1 MRTLH
6 LRFPEADR
14 SHPILID
21 SGLLDRCGE
30 LLVRAGLGGP
40 VALISDAM
48 VMAHQGERVRQALH
62 QAGIP
67 FVELVLPPGEGTKTL
82 STAADLYRQLVRA
95 GLGRDGTLL
104 AAGGGVILDLAG
116 FVAATYMRGIPFV
129 SAPTTLLAMV
139 DAAIGGKVG
148 VDLPEG
154 KNLVGAFYPPRLLL
168 IDPTALD
175 TLPTSEWRHGMAEV
189 VKAALIGDPEL
200 WEQLRAAPARW
211 AQPPEGPERLELLE
225 RAIAVKARIVE
236 RDPWETQGEREQL
249 NLGHTFGHAFERL
262 SGYRVPHGEAVAAG
276 MRAAAALS
284 ARLGLLE
291 TPDLPQ
297 ELEKLLQGLGLPT
310 RWQAWLSGYGIQAT
324 PEEVIEAMG
333 TDKKRRAGRL
343 RFVLLHR
350 PGLVRTYGDVPAE
363 AVRQALME
371 TA

>member
-21 SGLLDRCGE
+21 PGLLDRCGE
-30 LLVRAGLGGP
+30 LLRMAGLGEP

-48 VMAHQGERVRQALH
+48 VMAHQGERVRRALR

-67 FVELVLPPGEGTKTL
+67 FVELVLPPGEETKTL
-82 STAADLYRQLVRA
+82 SAAADLYRQLVRA

-104 AAGGGVILDLAG
+104 AVGGGVILDLAG

-189 VKAALIGDPEL
+189 VKAALIGDPAL

-211 AQPPEGPERLELLE
+211 AQPPAGRERLELLE

-276 MRAAAALS
+276 MRAAAVLS

-291 TPDLPQ
+291 TPDLPH

-350 PGLVRTYGDVPAE
+350 PGLVRTYGDVPPE